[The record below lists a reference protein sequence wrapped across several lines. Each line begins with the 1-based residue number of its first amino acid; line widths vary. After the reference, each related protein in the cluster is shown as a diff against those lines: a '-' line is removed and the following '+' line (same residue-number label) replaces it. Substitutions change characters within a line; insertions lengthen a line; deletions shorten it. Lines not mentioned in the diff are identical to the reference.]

1 MNATQPESK
10 SATDIN
16 IKFIEV
22 LVNLVREQNM
32 QLIQIIA
39 EEEKLSY
46 LELAK
51 LVPSTYQLK
60 KDMANLDETMNKTS
74 LPK

>member
-1 MNATQPESK
+1 MKVTQPTNNSG
-10 SATDIN
+10 TDIN
-16 IKFIEV
+16 VKFIEV

-32 QLIQIIA
+32 QLIKIIA

-60 KDMANLDETMNKTS
+60 KEMANLEQTTNKTS

>member
-1 MNATQPESK
+1 MTKCKEQPDTMNITK
-10 SATDIN
+10 IN
-16 IKFIEV
+16 VKFIEV
-22 LVNLVREQNM
+22 LVNLVHEQNL

-39 EEEKLSY
+39 KEENLNY

-60 KDMANLDETMNKTS
+60 KELANLENTNN
-74 LPK
+74 

>member
-1 MNATQPESK
+1 MKLTTST
-10 SATDIN
+10 SDSGTDIN
-16 IKFIEV
+16 VKFIEI

-46 LELAK
+46 LELIK
-51 LVPSTYQLK
+51 LIPSTYQLK
-60 KDMANLDETMNKTS
+60 KELANLDKTTETTK
-74 LPK
+74 